1 METIRL
7 ACHSMATRFE
17 LVLHGDDAPRLRAA
31 GEEAMRE
38 IERLNTKLS
47 LYEPTGEIAHVNAR
61 AAREPV
67 RVSRE
72 LIDLIQRSRQLSEET
87 GGAFDIT
94 VAPLMR
100 CWGFM
105 RGTGSLPTPESIAEA
120 RACVGYDKVRVDEN
134 ESTVRFATEGMML
147 DFGSIGKGYAVEV
160 AVGCLRES
168 GVISALLHG
177 GTSTVVA
184 IGTPPGADAWQ
195 IAIPHPLDAADQPS
209 GWLAT
214 HNLAQSDLRIVTRI
228 PLKDEALSVSAVW
241 GKGFENK
248 GRFYGHVI
256 DPRTG
261 EPTEGALLAAI
272 VMDSATDTDAWS
284 TAALITGRTAGR
296 GRSLIAR
303 QSGRDLAFEGNGI
316 EVAHAGT

>member
-17 LVLHGDDAPRLRAA
+17 LVMHGDDGARLRAA

-47 LYEPTGEIAHVNAR
+47 LYEPTGEVAHVNAK
-61 AAREPV
+61 AASAPV

-72 LIDLIQRSRQLSEET
+72 LIELIQRSRRLSEET
-87 GGAFDIT
+87 GGTFDIT

-105 RGTGSLPTPESIAEA
+105 RGSGEMPSPESLAEA
-120 RACVGYDKVRVDEN
+120 RARVGYDKVIVDEG
-134 ESTVRFATEGMML
+134 ESSVRFATEGVML
-147 DFGSIGKGYAVEV
+147 DFGSIGKGYGVEV
-160 AVGCLRES
+160 AADCLREA
-168 GVISALLHG
+168 GVKSALLHG

-184 IGTPPGADAWQ
+184 IGRPPNADSWQ
-195 IAIPHPLDAADQPS
+195 IAIPHPLDAAEQPS
-209 GWLAT
+209 GWIAT
-214 HNLAQSDLRIVTRI
+214 HNPAPSEMRIVTRI
-228 PLKDEALSVSAVW
+228 PLKDEAMSVSAVW

-261 EPTEGALLAAI
+261 EPTESALLAAI

-284 TAALITGRTAGR
+284 TAALISGRTSNH
-296 GRSLIAR
+296 GRSLIVR
-303 QSGRDLAFEGNGI
+303 QSGSELAFEANGI
-316 EVAHAGT
+316 EMIDLGT